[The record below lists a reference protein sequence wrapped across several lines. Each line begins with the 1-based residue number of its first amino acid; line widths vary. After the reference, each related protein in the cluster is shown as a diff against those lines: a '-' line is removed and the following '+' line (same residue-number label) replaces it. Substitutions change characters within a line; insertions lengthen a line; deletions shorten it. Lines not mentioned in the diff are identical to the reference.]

1 MRWFALVSQWRA
13 PAQASERQGE
23 SERESWGPLRVKE
36 RIYSEGKIWKPSKIQ
51 HHFVPSFVCLFVFF
65 FFFFFY
71 NTQYYAVLLKKIKI
85 ITQWNG
91 VICRITK
98 PLKDMQIISVRFGS
112 AGNRFWALWFN
123 ECTAS
128 ESEVHLSSD
137 HQHRLHQ
144 SMAAA
149 VRDDRRQS
157 IGSMI
162 ASLRSLLV
170 ISPNLNPKLKFY
182 FFAHLWQVITTS
194 HFKICYKNVTDIAY
208 IYIYRFLAWI
218 HWPVSIQVSVSS
230 SCRIEVGVFN

>member
-1 MRWFALVSQWRA
+1 MRWFASVSQWRA
-13 PAQASERQGE
+13 PAQASERRGE

-36 RIYSEGKIWKPSKIQ
+36 RIYSEGKIWKPSKIR
-51 HHFVPSFVCLFVFF
+51 HHFVPSFVCLFVC
-65 FFFFFY
+65 FFFFY
-71 NTQYYAVLLKKIKI
+71 NTQYDAVLLKKIKI
-85 ITQWNG
+85 LTRWNG

-123 ECTAS
+123 ECIAL
-128 ESEVHLSSD
+128 ESEVHSSSD

-149 VRDDRRQS
+149 VQDDRHRS

-182 FFAHLWQVITTS
+182 FFAHLWQVITTY

-208 IYIYRFLAWI
+208 IYIYIYIGF
-218 HWPVSIQVSVSS
+218 
-230 SCRIEVGVFN
+230 